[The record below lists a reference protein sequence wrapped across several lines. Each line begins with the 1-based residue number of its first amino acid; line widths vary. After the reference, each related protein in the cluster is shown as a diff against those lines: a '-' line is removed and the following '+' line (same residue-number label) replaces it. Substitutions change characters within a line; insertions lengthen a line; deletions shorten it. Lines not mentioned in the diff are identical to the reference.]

1 MLTIRNFNLLTII
14 SCVITVAVLSD
25 SRAENLTP
33 YQIMMHMQIKL
44 EKGVS
49 QKVLSGFKAIVQRLD
64 LDGNGH
70 LNLAEYAKNP
80 HFRGNPRGTRGFF
93 GAADINGDG
102 EMSLNEYAWQRIIT
116 DEARKI
122 IFTMDKDGD
131 RHVSR
136 TEFLQNKIMSSKA
149 TLERIFIAFD
159 TDENGEL
166 SLPECLRKWSKWAR
180 DGRNFGSLYK

>member
-1 MLTIRNFNLLTII
+1 MTGA
-14 SCVITVAVLSD
+14 AVSA
-25 SRAENLTP
+25 SHANKLTP
-33 YQIMMHMQIKL
+33 YQIMTHMQIKL

-49 QKVLSGFKAIVQRLD
+49 QKDLFRFRDIVERLD
-64 LDGNGH
+64 LDGNGQ
-70 LNLAEYAKNP
+70 LNLKEYEKNP
-80 HFRGNPRGTRGFF
+80 HFRGNPRGTHGFF
-93 GAADINGDG
+93 GAADTNRDG

>member
-1 MLTIRNFNLLTII
+1 MTGA
-14 SCVITVAVLSD
+14 AVSA
-25 SRAENLTP
+25 SHASKLTP
-33 YQIMMHMQIKL
+33 YQIMTHMQIKL
-44 EKGVS
+44 EKDVS
-49 QKVLSGFKAIVQRLD
+49 QKDLFRFRDIVQRLD
-64 LDGNGH
+64 LDGNGQ
-70 LNLAEYAKNP
+70 LNLKEYEKNP
-80 HFRGNPRGTRGFF
+80 HFLGNPRGTRGFF
-93 GAADINGDG
+93 GAADTNRDG

-116 DEARKI
+116 DEARKLF
-122 IFTMDKDGD
+122 FTMDKDGN

-159 TDENGEL
+159 TDEDGEL

>member
-1 MLTIRNFNLLTII
+1 MTGA
-14 SCVITVAVLSD
+14 AVSASHAD
-25 SRAENLTP
+25 NLTP
-33 YQIMMHMQIKL
+33 YQIMNHMQIKL

-49 QKVLSGFKAIVQRLD
+49 QQVLSGFRDIVRRLD
-64 LDGNGH
+64 LYGNGE
-70 LNLAEYAKNP
+70 LNLHEYAKNP
-80 HFRGNPRGTRGFF
+80 HFQGNPRGTRGFF
-93 GAADINGDG
+93 GAADTNRDG

-122 IFTMDKDGD
+122 IFAMDKDGD

-136 TEFLQNKIMSSKA
+136 KEFLQNKITSSKA

>member
-1 MLTIRNFNLLTII
+1 MTGA
-14 SCVITVAVLSD
+14 AVSASHAD
-25 SRAENLTP
+25 NLTP
-33 YQIMMHMQIKL
+33 YQIMTHMQIKL

-49 QKVLSGFKAIVQRLD
+49 QKDLFRFRDIVQRLD
-64 LDGNGH
+64 LDGNGQ
-70 LNLAEYAKNP
+70 LNFKEYEKNP
-80 HFRGNPRGTRGFF
+80 HFQGNLRGTRGFF
-93 GAADINGDG
+93 GAADTNLDG

-122 IFTMDKDGD
+122 IFAMDKDRD

-180 DGRNFGSLYK
+180 DGRNFGLLYK

>member
-1 MLTIRNFNLLTII
+1 MTGA
-14 SCVITVAVLSD
+14 AVSA
-25 SRAENLTP
+25 SHANKLTP

-44 EKGVS
+44 EKGVF
-49 QKVLSGFKAIVQRLD
+49 QKDLFRFRDIVQRLD
-64 LDGNGH
+64 LDGNGQ
-70 LNLAEYAKNP
+70 LNLKEYEKNP

-93 GAADINGDG
+93 GAADTNRDG

>member
-1 MLTIRNFNLLTII
+1 MTGT
-14 SCVITVAVLSD
+14 AVSA
-25 SRAENLTP
+25 SHANNLTP
-33 YQIMMHMQIKL
+33 YQIMTHMQIKL

-49 QKVLSGFKAIVQRLD
+49 QKDLFRFREIVQRLD
-64 LDGNGH
+64 LDGNGQ
-70 LNLAEYAKNP
+70 LNLKEYEKNP
-80 HFRGNPRGTRGFF
+80 HFQGNPRGTRGFF
-93 GAADINGDG
+93 GAADTNRDG

-122 IFTMDKDGD
+122 IFAMDKDGD
-131 RHVSR
+131 RYVSR
-136 TEFLQNKIMSSKA
+136 AEFLQNKIMSSKA

-159 TDENGEL
+159 TDGNGEL

>member
-1 MLTIRNFNLLTII
+1 MTGA
-14 SCVITVAVLSD
+14 AVSA
-25 SRAENLTP
+25 SHANKLTP
-33 YQIMMHMQIKL
+33 YQIMTHMQIKL

-49 QKVLSGFKAIVQRLD
+49 QKDLFRFRDIVQRLD
-64 LDGNGH
+64 LDGNGQ
-70 LNLAEYAKNP
+70 LNLKEYEKNP
-80 HFRGNPRGTRGFF
+80 HFQGNPRGTRGFF
-93 GAADINGDG
+93 GAADTNQDG

>member
-1 MLTIRNFNLLTII
+1 M
-14 SCVITVAVLSD
+14 SASHAD
-25 SRAENLTP
+25 NLTP

-49 QKVLSGFKAIVQRLD
+49 RKDLFRFRDIVQRLD
-64 LDGNGH
+64 LDGNGQ
-70 LNLAEYAKNP
+70 LNLKEYEKNP
-80 HFRGNPRGTRGFF
+80 HFLGNPRGTRGFF
-93 GAADINGDG
+93 GAADINRDG

-136 TEFLQNKIMSSKA
+136 TEFL
-149 TLERIFIAFD
+149 
-159 TDENGEL
+159 
-166 SLPECLRKWSKWAR
+166 
-180 DGRNFGSLYK
+180 

>member
-1 MLTIRNFNLLTII
+1 
-14 SCVITVAVLSD
+14 
-25 SRAENLTP
+25 
-33 YQIMMHMQIKL
+33 MQIKL

-49 QKVLSGFKAIVQRLD
+49 QKVLSGFRDIVQRLD
-64 LDGNGH
+64 LDGNGQ
-70 LNLAEYAKNP
+70 LNLEEYGKNP

-116 DEARKI
+116 DEARRI
-122 IFTMDKDGD
+122 FFTMDKDGN
-131 RHVSR
+131 RHVSQK
-136 TEFLQNKIMSSKA
+136 EFLQNKLTSSTAISEK
-149 TLERIFIAFD
+149 IFIAFD

>member
-1 MLTIRNFNLLTII
+1 MTGA
-14 SCVITVAVLSD
+14 AVSASHSD
-25 SRAENLTP
+25 NLTP
-33 YQIMMHMQIKL
+33 YQIMTHMQIKL

-49 QKVLSGFKAIVQRLD
+49 QQDLFRFRDIVQRLD
-64 LDGNGH
+64 LDGNGQ
-70 LNLAEYAKNP
+70 LNFKEYEKNP
-80 HFRGNPRGTRGFF
+80 HFQGNPRGTRGFF
-93 GAADINGDG
+93 GAADTNRDG

-122 IFTMDKDGD
+122 IFAMDKDGD

-136 TEFLQNKIMSSKA
+136 KEFLQNKIMSSKA

>member
-1 MLTIRNFNLLTII
+1 MTGA
-14 SCVITVAVLSD
+14 AVSA
-25 SRAENLTP
+25 SHANKLTP
-33 YQIMMHMQIKL
+33 YQIMTHMQIKL

-49 QKVLSGFKAIVQRLD
+49 QKDLFRFRDIVQRLD
-64 LDGNGH
+64 LDGNGQ
-70 LNLAEYAKNP
+70 LNLKEYEKNP

-93 GAADINGDG
+93 GAADINRDG

-180 DGRNFGSLYK
+180 DGRNFGPLYK